1 MDRRT
6 FLELL
11 AAAPLASRLRAEV
24 AVPDYRVVSA
34 YAPAAVPGMPGPWP
48 GQVVSVRSPRC
59 LDAAGR
65 VVDVEVVRETMDRGM
80 RALTGEATT
89 LGAWRRLFEPGDVVG
104 IKVNAG
110 GVPHVVSSPAIV
122 AETCRQLMAVGVP
135 ASSIV
140 VFERFRISST
150 ASTTGRTFPTE

>member
-1 MDRRT
+1 M
-6 FLELL
+6 
-11 AAAPLASRLRAEV
+11 
-24 AVPDYRVVSA
+24 PDYRVVSA

-48 GQVVSVRSPRC
+48 GQVVSVKSPRC
-59 LDAAGR
+59 LDAAGQ
-65 VVDVEVVRETMDRGM
+65 VVDVEVVREMMDRGM

-89 LGAWRRLFEPGDVVG
+89 LGAWRRLFEPSDVVG

-122 AETCRQLMAVGVP
+122 AETCRQLVAVGVP

-140 VFERFRISST
+140 VFERFQNQIE
-150 ASTTGRTFPTE
+150 AIGYPRTSPRA